1 MAGPALRGL
10 PKSIRDSAASLH
22 SELGTARHWA
32 TLETSKNGPDVHL
45 PALTIIIR
53 HYATLGTA
61 NFYAGGCEDQL
72 RGGLGGLVG
81 ELGQHAGVGVGG
93 EHDAGVAEHRLHGVR
108 REALRCIPGAAG
120 RNSEGGSWIA

>member
-1 MAGPALRGL
+1 M
-10 PKSIRDSAASLH
+10 
-22 SELGTARHWA
+22 T
-32 TLETSKNGPDVHL
+32 TDVHL
-45 PALTIIIR
+45 PALTIITR

-93 EHDAGVAEHRLHGVR
+93 EHDAGVAEHRLHGFEVI
-108 REALRCIPGAAG
+108 AGAWLPNRSSTAVTCGITGHAEHAG
-120 RNSEGGSWIA
+120 AVCPDGTHRQSRF